1 MSPCYS
7 LGPPGKVIDDSDLSA
22 ARAGL
27 GMDGGLCAWHSAGLC
42 GVKPRLA
49 IERAKDITARRTLL
63 VQVSFQSWETEA
75 QRGDET
81 C

>member
-1 MSPCYS
+1 MAFSRS
-7 LGPPGKVIDDSDLSA
+7 VWGETTTG
-22 ARAGL
+22 
-27 GMDGGLCAWHSAGLC
+27 
-42 GVKPRLA
+42 

-63 VQVSFQSWETEA
+63 VRVSFQSWETEA